1 MTKYKETH
9 MSNVAPLTEDE
20 VKNLVSEWYQKLD
33 VHAPMVEILP
43 LLDDEE
49 LTMQLPEVTLNGYSE
64 FETQWYQRV
73 IRTFFDEVHELKEL
87 NITFSGD
94 RADISLVVKWK
105 ASIWNP
111 PSAKSERIMLDAAQ
125 RLGVRRS
132 PKTGKPV
139 IFSYIVDRLDYYE
152 GSARL

>member
-1 MTKYKETH
+1 
-9 MSNVAPLTEDE
+9 MSNLTPLTETE
-20 VKNLVSEWYQKLD
+20 ARQLVTDWYVKLD

-49 LTMQLPEVTLNGYSE
+49 LEMQFPETILHGYVE

-87 NITFSGD
+87 NINISND
-94 RADISLVVKWK
+94 RADIKLVVKWE

-111 PSAKSERIMLDAAQ
+111 PAAKSERIIMDASQ
-125 RLGVRRS
+125 TWVVKRS
-132 PKTGKPV
+132 PKSQKPV
-139 IFSYIVDRLDYYE
+139 IVNYIVNSLNYYE

>member
-1 MTKYKETH
+1 
-9 MSNVAPLTEDE
+9 MSNIAPLTEEE
-20 VKNLVSEWYQKLD
+20 VKSLVNEWYLKLD

-43 LLDDEE
+43 LLDDEK
-49 LTMQLPEVTLNGYSE
+49 LTMHFPEVILNGYGE

-87 NITFSGD
+87 NITLCDD
-94 RADISLVVKWK
+94 RADISLVVKWE

-132 PKTGKPV
+132 PNTGKPV
-139 IFSYIVDRLDYYE
+139 IFSYIVDKLDYYE